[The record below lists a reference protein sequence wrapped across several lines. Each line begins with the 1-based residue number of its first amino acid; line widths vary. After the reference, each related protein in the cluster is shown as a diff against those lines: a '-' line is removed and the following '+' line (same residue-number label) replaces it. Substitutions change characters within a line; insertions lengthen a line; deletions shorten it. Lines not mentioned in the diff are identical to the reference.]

1 MRYGMPYMGSKNDI
15 AKYLIDILPAGE
27 RFVDLF
33 GGGAAMTHAAC
44 LSNKWKKVY
53 YNELNPLVVDLFKRS
68 ISGEFSK
75 TKPEWISRE
84 KSKERRDKDGMIAYV
99 WSFGNKGGNYL
110 YSKEIEPWKEALHYA
125 RVFND
130 RSKLL
135 AFGIDSDGSRED
147 IKRNEERYK
156 ERYIVWY
163 CRNVL
168 KSSLDVLELQK
179 NLREN
184 IKKNEEELR
193 EYLVGGL
200 KRSGKRA
207 SDVDRYLGTNGMA
220 GHYFG
225 RSQWEFP
232 TREVYIKL
240 QGFIDLPDPYEKVYG
255 LQSLLESL
263 ERLERLQSL
272 QRLESLESLEI
283 NRGSYTDYK
292 YRSGDVV
299 YCDPPYEGTAQYDA
313 DGFDSKAFYDWVA
326 SRPYRVF
333 FSSYDISDTRFVK
346 IWERVRNARLSPTS
360 NTTPRVE
367 KLYCNR
373 PFQVIENDQY
383 CFDFGG

>member
-15 AKYLIDILPAGE
+15 AKYLIDILPSGE

-68 ISGEFSK
+68 VSGEFSK

-84 KSKERRDKDGMIAYV
+84 KFKERRDKDGMIAYV
-99 WSFGNKGGNYL
+99 WSFGNNGKDYL
-110 YSKEIEPWKEALHYA
+110 YSKEIEDYKRAFHEAVCFGEYE
-125 RVFND
+125 RG
-130 RSKLL
+130 KKY
-135 AFGIDSDGSRED
+135 GIDFCPIDG
-147 IKRNEERYK
+147 IQGIK
-156 ERYIVWY
+156 ERRLATRKLVFQ
-163 CRNVL
+163 
-168 KSSLDVLELQK
+168 SLAEQGVLEK
-179 NLREN
+179 RGSHFY
-184 IKKNEEELR
+184 KK
-193 EYLVGGL
+193 GTMI
-200 KRSGKRA
+200 
-207 SDVDRYLGTNGMA
+207 DR
-220 GHYFG
+220 
-225 RSQWEFP
+225 
-232 TREVYIKL
+232 
-240 QGFIDLPDPYEKVYG
+240 
-255 LQSLLESL
+255 LQSLESLQSLERLQNLQNLESL
-263 ERLERLQSL
+263 ERLQ
-272 QRLESLESLEI
+272 SLESLEI

-333 FSSYDISDTRFVK
+333 FSSYDISDTRFVN

-373 PFQVIENDQY
+373 PFKVIENDQY
-383 CFDFGG
+383 CFDFWG